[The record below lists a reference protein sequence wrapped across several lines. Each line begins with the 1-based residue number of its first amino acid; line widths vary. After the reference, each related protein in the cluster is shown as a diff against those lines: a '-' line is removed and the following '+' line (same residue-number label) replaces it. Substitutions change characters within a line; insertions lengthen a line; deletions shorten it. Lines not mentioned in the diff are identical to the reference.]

1 MADTPDKVKLLF
13 NAILPALPV
22 ASFPDNK
29 TVIFSEMLP
38 TLVLAWFPDSDVD
51 MLSDT
56 SPTLPVAELPDSA
69 TVLVV
74 FTLPGEPVARLP
86 VTGNVSHSA
95 ESQVPVSHAP
105 IIYAIRS
112 KPVLA
117 SFVGMDNTNVP
128 AVTVC
133 EPNVC
138 TLIALLLWGEL

>member
-13 NAILPALPV
+13 TLTLPVLPV
-22 ASFPDNK
+22 ASLPVNETDVLSDK
-29 TVIFSEMLP
+29 LP
-38 TLVLAWFPDSDVD
+38 TLVLAWLPDIAVD
-51 MLSDT
+51 MLSDK

-138 TLIALLLWGEL
+138 TLMALLPWVEL